1 MINLNNILNIKKQF
15 KTILNY
21 AKIFFSL
28 LVGISLMSGCATH
41 SSAKF
46 ENNGNQKWEDYFDS
60 KEFKPI
66 NENKE
71 NLGLKQNLKK
81 VM

>member
-21 AKIFFSL
+21 AKIIFSL
-28 LVGISLMSGCATH
+28 LVGVSLMSGCATH
-41 SSAKF
+41 NQAKF
-46 ENNGNQKWEDYFDS
+46 ENSSNQKWEGYFDS
-60 KEFKPI
+60 NEFKPV

-81 VM
+81 AM